1 MQFSF
6 ALVISIF
13 AHVAMG
19 TALGANINNDP
30 GFVCKPGNVPYT
42 CLKGNL
48 VPRELTVGT
57 FLIACAGYI
66 AVFLLQACSES
77 MLSDSDPTTRAVRHI
92 RNEIAYDRFDRS
104 VMNWLR
110 S

>member
-1 MQFSF
+1 MT
-6 ALVISIF
+6 LVSS
-13 AHVAMG
+13 
-19 TALGANINNDP
+19 ANP
-30 GFVCKPGNVPYT
+30 ATFLTPKTYT
-42 CLKGNL
+42 CRYDPSAKPESKALAVRNDGLKGNL

-77 MLSDSDPTTRAVRHI
+77 TLSDSDPTTRAVRHI